1 MKNNILFYITI
12 ISVFSLNIYSQ
23 KAKVTAADKKYD
35 NYAFVSAI
43 KTYER
48 VVEKG
53 YKSADMFQKLGNA
66 YYFNG
71 ELKEASRWY
80 EELFAMT
87 TDLEPV
93 YYYRYAQSLR
103 FTGEKEKGDEMMAI
117 FDEMLEN
124 NTDKKN

>member
-1 MKNNILFYITI
+1 
-12 ISVFSLNIYSQ
+12 
-23 KAKVTAADKKYD
+23 A
-35 NYAFVSAI
+35 
-43 KTYER
+43 
-48 VVEKG
+48 EKG

-71 ELKEASRWY
+71 ELKESSRWY
-80 EELFAMT
+80 GELFAMT
-87 TDLEPV
+87 TDLERV